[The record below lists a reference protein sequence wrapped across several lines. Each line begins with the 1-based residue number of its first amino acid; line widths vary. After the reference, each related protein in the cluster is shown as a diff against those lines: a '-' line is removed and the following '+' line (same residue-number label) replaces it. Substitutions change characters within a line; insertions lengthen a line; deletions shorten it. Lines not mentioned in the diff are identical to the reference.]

1 VHALRVVRSAV
12 FLCFV
17 LRAAIVLAA
26 SGKPLDPL
34 VQASNRFGAKLLAEI
49 YRQNPRQNVFISPA
63 SIALALGVAWSG
75 ARGET
80 RAEMGRCLG
89 IEGLG
94 LDSLHAGT
102 AGLLRSIHRKDPGI
116 ELEIATSLW
125 VASGE
130 ALRRDFVERTAKA
143 YEAQVVQ
150 LEPGDTAARIDAW
163 VREKT
168 HGKIDSIVDKL
179 PHDLVLEILN
189 AVYFHGAWAEEFDEK
204 ETQEKPF
211 HLLGG
216 GVEPLPMMARYGTYP
231 YFEGAGFRAAALAY
245 VGDMM
250 HLCVVLPDSQSGLGA
265 VIASL
270 ASDTGWGWAQ
280 QLEPRYGE
288 VVLPRFTL
296 TYDLTMNEVL
306 KKMGMERA
314 FDPGRADFSG
324 MAGVAGDMWINR
336 VRHKSWVEVNERGTE
351 AAAVTEVEMTKGT
364 EAVAPSKPF
373 RLIVDRPFLCVVRD
387 RMTGLVLFL
396 GVVTHPQQL

>member
-1 VHALRVVRSAV
+1 MHVPRVVRSAV
-12 FLCFV
+12 LLCFV
-17 LRAAIVLAA
+17 LRAASVLAA
-26 SGKPLDPL
+26 SEKPLDPL

-49 YRQNPRQNVFISPA
+49 HRQHPQENVFISPA

-80 RAEMGRCLG
+80 RAEMGRCLE
-89 IEGLG
+89 IERLGLG
-94 LDSLHAGT
+94 PEHAGT
-102 AGLLRSIHRKDPGI
+102 AGLLRSIHRTDPGI

-125 VASGE
+125 VGPGE
-130 ALRRDFVERTAKA
+130 TLRSDFVERTAKA
-143 YEAQVVQ
+143 YEAQVEQ
-150 LEPGDTAARIDAW
+150 LETGDTAARINAW

-179 PHDLVLEILN
+179 PPALVVEILN
-189 AVYFHGAWAEEFDEK
+189 AVYFHGTWAEEFDEK
-204 ETQEKPF
+204 ETREKPF
-211 HLLGG
+211 HLLDG
-216 GVEPLPMMARYGTYP
+216 GVEPLSMMARYGTYP
-231 YFEGAGFRAAALAY
+231 YFEGTGFRAAALAY
-245 VGDMM
+245 LGDMM
-250 HLCVVLPDSQSGLGA
+250 HLCVVLPDSQSGLGV

-270 ASDTGWGWAQ
+270 ASDTEWGWAQ
-280 QLEPRYGE
+280 QLEPRSGE

-324 MAGVAGDMWINR
+324 IVAGDMWINR

-351 AAAVTEVEMTKGT
+351 AAAVTVVEG
-364 EAVAPSKPF
+364 VASSDVSHVARNPF
-373 RLIVDRPFLCVVRD
+373 RLVVDRPFLCVVRD

-396 GVVTHPQQL
+396 GVVTHPQRL